1 MDKFV
6 NNIFLC
12 YFKWLAFVLL
22 KKMLRKKIIS
32 QHFLNYDL
40 ENMSIYIR
48 DRKMLKDEI
57 SEKDLGK
64 RLYFTT
70 TYGKFKSNTF

>member
-40 ENMSIYIR
+40 ESIIW
-48 DRKMLKDEI
+48 LEFNI
-57 SEKDLGK
+57 FAQL
-64 RLYFTT
+64 
-70 TYGKFKSNTF
+70 